1 MTAISKGA
9 HPRQSSFLRRLQE
22 KKDYLS
28 RVLKQVE
35 PPDLMELQ
43 RQSYNWF
50 LEQGLGDLLRAFS
63 PIEDYSGTLVL
74 EFLDYQL
81 VPPQPVAG
89 CPSCQ
94 EGACHQHK
102 YFSPEGCKER
112 GLTYEAPL
120 RAKVRLV
127 DKETGEVKEWA
138 DVYLGELPLMTP
150 QGTFIING
158 TERVVVSQLNRS
170 SGVYF
175 SSRLHELTGKELF
188 LAQIVAREGNWVEV
202 ETVVEAKQEEKAKE
216 RTVLK
221 VRIGGSKP
229 MPLTLL
235 MKAFSGLRETRG
247 ISPRVVTLSKDDPQL
262 IGRRLAE
269 AVIDPETGEILGE
282 ANAIVTREM
291 KGRIAASSVPGVAV
305 FEEPLSCGNVAD
317 IVRLFGVRVEFSQP
331 IKEAGEELDDLKLWL
346 LDDLMDPRSRKPV
359 IKGPVKVDDAVREKI
374 NSYLASG
381 LGKVTLYKCDPYI
394 SDTLEGETTP
404 DERVALLTIQ
414 RILRPNE
421 PGHYDE
427 ARELIHNLFQDPRRY
442 DLGPVGRYLL
452 NRKLRF
458 VDWLGDQPPLD
469 RVTLTL
475 EDLVG
480 VARALIL
487 FREKTESLD
496 ERAGKPFW
504 GIFQSSRDGER
515 VGTIPPI
522 LKNADWFSLVPD
534 DVDHLKNKRI
544 RSVGELLQS
553 QLRVAL
559 LRMERAI
566 KERMA
571 TVARDQLVPNLLISI
586 KPLQA
591 AVRSFFASGQLSQ
604 FMSQHNPLDELEHK
618 RRMTSLGPGGIS
630 RDSAKGMLQLRDV
643 HPTHYGRICPIQTP
657 EGPNIGLISHIAAFA
672 RVDEYGFLTT
682 PYRVVKNGRVTGQIL
697 WLAPDEDERY
707 YIAPADTPVNERG
720 QIVPE
725 RLIVRGPKP
734 ETGEHGYVWV
744 SREQVQLMDV
754 SPRQCFSV
762 ATNLIPFLEHNDANR
777 ALMGANMQRQAV
789 PLLRTEPPLVQTG
802 MEEKAARDSGPL
814 LIAEED
820 GKVLS
825 VDASSIEMETRS
837 GIRRYQLRTFG
848 RSNQGTCWHQKPLVH
863 PGQTVVKGQVLADGP
878 ATKGGEL
885 ALGKNL
891 LVAFMV
897 WEGYNYEDAIVISQ
911 RLVEE
916 DILTS
921 VHIEA
926 YDVTARDTKLGPE
939 EITRDVPNVGE
950 DQLRHLDE
958 SGIIV
963 VGAEVRSDDI
973 LVGKA
978 VPKAATELS
987 PEDKLMVAIFGKKA
1001 EDMKDASLRVPPGEW
1016 GTVIGTVVL
1025 ARYKYRCKKCGEIVR
1040 HWKRLERLVHP
1051 RCQGGLEPIAGD
1063 DLKSGVNMMVRV
1075 YVAQRRKVSV
1085 GDKMAGRHGNKGVI
1099 AKILPKADMPYLPDG
1114 TPVDVL
1120 LSPLGVPSRMNI
1132 GQLLESHLGW
1142 LAHYYGQSLKIPP
1155 FQGLISEAEI
1165 WEGLEEAVNQQ
1176 IKEVLYR
1183 LAVSE
1188 WSLAAKKPKPGGLAD
1203 EYASELADQVAG
1215 LPEEGK
1221 EFVLSRLSLPV
1232 PSSSRQIQERMLER
1246 ARKRVGIDPKTG
1258 KTILYDGRTGEPF
1271 DQPVTVGYMY
1281 LMKLIHLVEDKI
1293 HARATG
1299 PYSLVTQQPLGG
1311 KAQFGGQ
1318 RLGEMEVWALEAYGA
1333 AHNLQEMLTVK
1344 SDDVVGRV
1352 QTFEDIAH
1360 GRNVLEPGIPESFK
1374 ILVKEL
1380 QSLGLQ
1386 VSVETRDGTPVE
1398 LKEEEEEWASREARS
1413 GTVGRL
1419 GE

>member
-1 MTAISKGA
+1 MIAEAKRSRLRSSPFLKELA
-9 HPRQSSFLRRLQE
+9 ERQE
-22 KKDYLS
+22 YS
-28 RVLKQVE
+28 RQVLKPLE
-35 PPDLMELQ
+35 PPDLTEVQ
-43 RQSYNWF
+43 RQSYQWF
-50 LEQGLGDLLRAFS
+50 LEKGLRELLRAFS
-63 PIEDYSGTLVL
+63 PIEDYTGTLVL
-74 EFLDYQL
+74 EFLDYRID
-81 VPPQPVAG
+81 PPKPDLHCA
-89 CPSCQ
+89 SCLQ
-94 EGACHQHK
+94 GACHQHK
-102 YFSPEGCKER
+102 YFSPDACKER

-127 DKETGEVKEWA
+127 DKETGEVKEWG

-175 SSRLHELTGKELF
+175 SSRIHELTGKELF
-188 LAQIVAREGNWVEV
+188 LAQIVARDGNWVEV

-216 RTVLK
+216 RTVLR
-221 VRIGGSKP
+221 VRIGGSRA

-235 MKAFSGLRETRG
+235 LKAFSGLKETRG
-247 ISPRVVTLSKDDPQL
+247 IAPKVKIVKKDDPAL
-262 IGRRLAE
+262 LGKRLAE
-269 AVIDPETGEILGE
+269 VLVDANTGEILGE
-282 ANAIVTREM
+282 ENAIVTKEM
-291 KGRIAASSVPGVAV
+291 KERLTNAAV
-305 FEEPLSCGNVAD
+305 EEVKVLDEVVTCGTAAD
-317 IVRLFGVRVEFSQP
+317 IVRLFSVAEVYSQP
-331 IKEAGEELDDLKLWL
+331 LTEDPSVVEDQKLWL
-346 LDDLMDPRSRKPV
+346 VDDLIDPKSRKPL
-359 IKGPVKVDDAVREKI
+359 IKAPARVTAEVLEKI
-374 NSYLASG
+374 NAYLASG
-381 LGKVTLYKCDPYI
+381 LGRVTLYRCDPYI
-394 SDTLEGETTP
+394 SDTLEVETTL
-404 DERVALLTIQ
+404 DERIALLTIQ
-414 RILRPNE
+414 KNLRPNE
-421 PGHYDE
+421 PAHIEE
-427 ARELIHNLFQDPRRY
+427 AKALIHNLFLDPRRY

-452 NRKLRF
+452 NRKLGF
-458 VDWLGDQPPLD
+458 SDWLGDEPPRD

-487 FREKTESLD
+487 FREKTEALD
-496 ERAGKPFW
+496 ERSGRPFW
-504 GIFQSSRDGER
+504 GIFRGSENGVDLN
-515 VGTIPPI
+515 IPAI
-522 LKNADWFSLVPD
+522 LRKADWWSLVPD
-534 DVDHLKNKRI
+534 DVDHLKNKRV

-553 QLRVAL
+553 QLRVAF

-586 KPLQA
+586 KPIQA

-657 EGPNIGLISHIAAFA
+657 EGPNIGLISHIASYA
-672 RVDEYGFLTT
+672 RIDEYGFLTS
-682 PYRVVKNGRVTGQIL
+682 PYRVVKNGRVTGQIV

-707 YIAPADTPVNERG
+707 FIAPADTPVNEKG
-720 QIVPE
+720 QIILE
-725 RLIVRGPKP
+725 RLIVRGPKA
-734 ETGEHGYVWV
+734 ETGEHGYLWV
-744 SREQVQLMDV
+744 NRDQVQFMDAT
-754 SPRQCFSV
+754 PLQCFSV
-762 ATNLIPFLEHNDANR
+762 ATNLIPFLEHDDANR
-777 ALMGANMQRQAV
+777 ALMGSNMQRQAV
-789 PLLRTEPPLVQTG
+789 PLLRPEPPLVQTG
-802 MEEKAARDSGPL
+802 MEEKAARGSGAL
-814 LIAEED
+814 VIAEED
-820 GKVLS
+820 GRVRRL
-825 VDASSIEMETRS
+825 DASFIELETKD
-837 GIRRYQLRTFG
+837 GIKRYPLRTFG
-848 RSNQGTCWHQKPLVH
+848 RSNQGTCWHQRPLVRQ
-863 PGQTVVKGQVLADGP
+863 GQTVLKGDVLADGP
-878 ATKGGEL
+878 ATQKGQL

-897 WEGYNYEDAIVISQ
+897 WEGYNYEDAIVVSQ

-926 YDVTARDTKLGPE
+926 YEVTARDTKLGPE
-939 EITRDVPNVGE
+939 EITRDVPNLSE
-950 DQLRHLDE
+950 DQLRYLDE
-958 SGIIV
+958 NGIIV

-978 VPKAATELS
+978 VPKASSELS

-1016 GTVIGTVVL
+1016 GTVIGATVL
-1025 ARYKYRCKKCGEIVR
+1025 ARYKYRCKKCSEIVR
-1040 HWKRLERLVHP
+1040 HWKRLERLVHS
-1051 RCQGGLEPIAGD
+1051 RCQGTLEAIGGD

-1075 YVAQRRKVSV
+1075 YVAQRRKISV
-1085 GDKMAGRHGNKGVI
+1085 GDKMAGRHGNKGVVS
-1099 AKILPKADMPYLPDG
+1099 KILPTADMPYLPDG

-1132 GQLLESHLGW
+1132 GQLLETHLGW
-1142 LAHYYGQSLKIPP
+1142 LAHYYGTPIAVPP
-1155 FQGLISEAEI
+1155 FQSLVTAENI
-1165 WEGLEEAVNQQ
+1165 WDGFNEAVMELTKETLYQLATTEWGLKPRRPRAGESAEEYAQQ
-1176 IKEVLYR
+1176 IGSLMMGLTGKARETLFAQ
-1183 LAVSE
+1183 LA
-1188 WSLAAKKPKPGGLAD
+1188 
-1203 EYASELADQVAG
+1203 
-1215 LPEEGK
+1215 
-1221 EFVLSRLSLPV
+1221 LSDDATLE
-1232 PSSSRQIQERMLER
+1232 QTQERIVER
-1246 ARKRVGIDPKTG
+1246 AQKRIGMDPKTG
-1258 KTILYDGRTGEPF
+1258 KTVLYDGRTGEPF

-1344 SDDVVGRV
+1344 SDDVMGRV

-1374 ILVKEL
+1374 ILIKEL

-1386 VSVETRDGTPVE
+1386 VSVETREGTPVE
-1398 LKEEEEEWASREARS
+1398 LKDEEEELIPRE
-1413 GTVGRL
+1413 GR
-1419 GE
+1419 